1 MELTKEEMKKI
12 VKWLNLFTMNSLSHE
27 EIRMS
32 VCDIEDDL
40 PPILDKFKNYLNSG
54 ETK

>member
-1 MELTKEEMKKI
+1 MELTKEEMKKV
-12 VKWLNLFTMNSLSHE
+12 VKWLNLFTMKPLSHE

-40 PPILDKFKNYLNSG
+40 PAIVDKFKTYLEVG
-54 ETK
+54 ES